1 MLTIREKYLIKE
13 AYLQG
18 FDRGWYMG
26 LVAPTP
32 RDREFFYGDSRVY
45 ELCKNWLNEEVAE
58 CGIVVE
64 MVLSQEAEDRVV
76 SKLKETREWAQ
87 ELYEIAKAK
96 GDKGDFA
103 YELAAL
109 SFESHLADLS
119 QIERKKA
126 NER

>member
-1 MLTIREKYLIKE
+1 MSSSSIRRGAVKTVEWWKHLRSRKRAQNKLVRKDGKE
-13 AYLQG
+13 RMK
-18 FDRGWYMG
+18 D
-26 LVAPTP
+26 
-32 RDREFFYGDSRVY
+32 D
-45 ELCKNWLNEEVAE
+45 
-58 CGIVVE
+58 
-64 MVLSQEAEDRVV
+64 
-76 SKLKETREWAQ
+76 LKETREWAQ

-109 SFESHLADLS
+109 SFESHLAELS